1 MDRPMNTCEIVKSN
15 RGFDKIVV
23 NGYLMTKDK
32 NRDDLYYWN
41 CEKNVLR
48 IVVVDLP
55 HFC

>member
-41 CEKNVLR
+41 CEKTYFELWR
-48 IVVVDLP
+48 
-55 HFC
+55 